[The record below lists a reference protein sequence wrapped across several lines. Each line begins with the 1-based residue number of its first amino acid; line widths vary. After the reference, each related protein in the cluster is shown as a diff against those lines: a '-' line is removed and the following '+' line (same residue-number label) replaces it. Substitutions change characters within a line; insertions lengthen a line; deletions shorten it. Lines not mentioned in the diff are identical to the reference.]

1 MVPKINVYL
10 PDELAAA
17 VKDANV
23 PVSAVCQSALER
35 AVREMTALREGPGR
49 GPGTA
54 DRTVA
59 LADWT
64 NAVGGSIVR
73 YTNRASHALLL
84 GRQAAVAAGHH
95 SVGTEHL
102 LLGILQEGGNLAV
115 RVLEALEIAPDDL
128 ERELRGSMG
137 SGDPGAVSAAALE
150 VTENLRAALTLAL
163 QESAGLGHNYIG
175 CEHLLLGL
183 VVEPNGL
190 AGSVL
195 RRLGLEVRVTRR
207 AVVTALAGFLDAQRN
222 AATEPPKAP
231 GDKTLQQ
238 ILERLDAIERRLAG

>member
-10 PDELAAA
+10 PDDLAAA
-17 VKDANV
+17 VKDANI
-23 PVSAVCQSALER
+23 PVSAVCQAALQR
-35 AVREMTALREGPGR
+35 AVREMTALREGSVKAR
-49 GPGTA
+49 GVAVRTA
-54 DRTVA
+54 A
-59 LADWT
+59 LFDWT

-73 YTNRASHALLL
+73 YTDRAARALLF
-84 GRQAAVAAGHH
+84 GEQAAVVAGHR

-102 LLGILQEGGNLAV
+102 LLGILEEGGNLGV
-115 RVLEALEIAPDDL
+115 RVLEALDIMPDDL

-137 SGDPGAVSAAALE
+137 IGDPGAVSAAALE
-150 VTENLRAALTLAL
+150 VTDNLRTALTLAF

-183 VVEPNGL
+183 VAEPNGL

-195 RRLGLEVRVTRR
+195 RRLGLELRITRR
-207 AVVTALAGFLDAQRN
+207 AVVTALTEFLHAQRK
-222 AATEPPKAP
+222 AATAPPKAP
-231 GDKTLQQ
+231 GDNTLQL

>member
-35 AVREMTALREGPGR
+35 AVRDMTALREGTSPTAR
-49 GPGTA
+49 SAA
-54 DRTVA
+54 DRA
-59 LADWT
+59 SDLADW
-64 NAVGGSIVR
+64 APMVGSSFIR
-73 YTNRASHALLL
+73 YTDRARHALVL

-102 LLGILQEGGNLAV
+102 LLGILQEKGNLAV
-115 RVLEALEIAPDDL
+115 KVLAALEIAPDDL
-128 ERELRGSMG
+128 ERELRGSMDA
-137 SGDPGAVSAAALE
+137 GDDAPTALPI
-150 VTENLRAALTLAL
+150 TDNLRAALTLAI
-163 QESAGLGHNYIG
+163 QESAGLGHNYVG

-183 VVEPNGL
+183 VAEPNGL

-195 RRLGLEVRVTRR
+195 RRLGMELRITRR
-207 AVVTALAGFLDAQRN
+207 AVTTALTGFLHARQSTP
-222 AATEPPKAP
+222 AAAP
-231 GDKTLQQ
+231 MPAVDKTLRQ
-238 ILERLDAIERRLAG
+238 ILERLDAIEARLAS